1 MPLDLIDYENQRE
14 WVEGLARYVELES
27 WRLANTVETY
37 RFDDSMQSDPEFKQY
52 RGFSNRWNRELDQMK
67 RMYDD
72 EGDGRFYYSGMAQ
85 AYLLDR
91 LSPDWKDRLFNDPT
105 LNLEILLSQ
114 AVGFELSTAQ

>member
-1 MPLDLIDYENQRE
+1 
-14 WVEGLARYVELES
+14 
-27 WRLANTVETY
+27 
-37 RFDDSMQSDPEFKQY
+37 MQSDPDFKLY
-52 RGFSNRWNRELDQMK
+52 RGFTNRWNWELDQMK

-114 AVGFELSTAQ
+114 AVDFELSTAQ